1 MSELAELL
9 ERFRRGAELVAVS
22 TTGAAGAMLDYRP
35 GPAPGEDPNKARWG
49 VRTIVCHLADTEL
62 VLAMRLRQI
71 IAEDNPTLPAFDQNL
86 WADRLDYS
94 KRKLSQAL
102 DSFRRTRAEN
112 YELLKD
118 LPEEAFARSGQH
130 TGRGAVTLLDLLRSY
145 AEHAEKHVH
154 QIQAARAAFK
164 EFKTAQAAAAAPQS
178 A

>member
-1 MSELAELL
+1 MSELADLL

-22 TTGAAGAMLDYRP
+22 TTGAAGSMLDFQ
-35 GPAPGEDPNKARWG
+35 PGENKWG
-49 VRTIVCHLADTEL
+49 IRTIVCHLADTEL

-71 IAEDNPTLPAFDQNL
+71 IAEDNPALPAIDQDL
-86 WADRLDYS
+86 WASRLDYS

-118 LPEEAFARSGQH
+118 LPEAAFARTGQH
-130 TGRGAVTLLDLLRSY
+130 SKRGTVTLLDLLRIF
-145 AEHAEKHVH
+145 AEHAEKHVQ

-164 EFKTAQAAAAAPQS
+164 EFKAAQTAPAAGS
-178 A
+178 LV